1 MVNLLVTQTIF
12 LLTCFIMHVGGLKTG
27 IKTVSK
33 RHQFPILTLKNLTNL
48 QGLTKKSLFKH
59 FKAVAAAGSFY
70 LSRS

>member
-33 RHQFPILTLKNLTNL
+33 QAQFGIR
-48 QGLTKKSLFKH
+48 GIKH
-59 FKAVAAAGSFY
+59 FAFLLGVQGKKGLRQPALRHRLPIYFT
-70 LSRS
+70 